1 MTQYLGVDWIAMC
14 LTFSAIYLL
23 GNRSRMGFVVM
34 MAGNLC
40 WTAIGVWAGSYAMVI
55 ANLGF
60 FSMNVRGFRKWTP
73 AELEKTGSGSGAKSS
88 LD

>member
-1 MTQYLGVDWIAMC
+1 MC

-23 GNRSRMGFVVM
+23 GNKSRKGFALM

-40 WTAIGVWAGSYAMVI
+40 WTAIGVWAHSLAMVL

-60 FSMNVRGFRKWTP
+60 FAMNVRAFIRWAPT
-73 AELEKTGSGSGAKSS
+73 EAKK
-88 LD
+88 